1 MPAYHT
7 YPKHF
12 REGDP
17 WLAAG
22 WEAAFRAAG
31 VDAVMAGHVHGYE
44 RSAPVFNYTLDA
56 CAPVYLTLG
65 DGGNINDGLLKTFVD
80 TPGAVPAFCADPAEN
95 ALPWYAPTPT
105 GGRPLF
111 GVDAFN
117 GSYCPQAQPETSRFR
132 APIFGSGVL
141 DVRNATHALWRCVN
155 TC

>member
-1 MPAYHT
+1 
-7 YPKHF
+7 
-12 REGDP
+12 
-17 WLAAG
+17 
-22 WEAAFRAAG
+22 
-31 VDAVMAGHVHGYE
+31 MAGHVHGYE